1 MPLYKV
7 CVNRT
12 RVDTYIVE
20 AEDKDKAFNRVRQG
34 KVYVVNSTKL
44 NGDDIAVI
52 EMEDR
57 TDLNKWFDT
66 DNEDNVYFEL
76 IDGVWVAN
84 IYKEEMDKG
93 KKKTKEAERLCYE
106 NIYNSSHLYYDIRV
120 NEKLFQ
126 FDS

>member
-52 EMEDR
+52 EIKDK
-57 TDLNKWFDT
+57 TDLQKWFDK

-76 IDGVWVAN
+76 TDDVWVAN
-84 IYKEEMDKG
+84 IYKEEMDKDHAEKWG
-93 KKKTKEAERLCYE
+93 KNE
-106 NIYNSSHLYYDIRV
+106 NHYR
-120 NEKLFQ
+120 
-126 FDS
+126 

>member
-7 CVNRT
+7 SVNRT
-12 RVDTYIVE
+12 VVDTYIVE

-52 EMEDR
+52 EIKDK
-57 TDLNKWFDT
+57 TDLQKWFDK

-76 IDGVWVAN
+76 TDDVWVAN
-84 IYKEEMDKG
+84 IYKEEMDKDHAEKWG
-93 KKKTKEAERLCYE
+93 KNE
-106 NIYNSSHLYYDIRV
+106 NHYR
-120 NEKLFQ
+120 
-126 FDS
+126 

>member
-20 AEDKDKAFNRVRQG
+20 ALSLSSAFNRVRQG

-52 EMEDR
+52 EIKDK
-57 TDLNKWFDT
+57 TDLQKWFDK

-76 IDGVWVAN
+76 TDDVWVAN
-84 IYKEEMDKG
+84 IYKEEMDKDHAEKWG
-93 KKKTKEAERLCYE
+93 KNE
-106 NIYNSSHLYYDIRV
+106 NHYR
-120 NEKLFQ
+120 
-126 FDS
+126 